1 MNTQTHVRELQAGQA
16 LALDE
21 LPQGRFVLVEGEVLL
36 QAPATWLA
44 GTVVQPPAVRIAAPA
59 SLPAMEVGMLRA
71 TRDAKIVVEEAP
83 GVLAVFSA
91 WWSRAA
97 AVPTAAR

>member
-1 MNTQTHVRELQAGQA
+1 MNTQTHVQELQAGQA

-36 QAPATWLA
+36 QRPATWLA
-44 GTVVQPPAVRIAAPA
+44 GTVVQPPVIRIAAPA
-59 SLPAMEVGMLRA
+59 SLPVMDAGSLLA

-83 GVLAVFSA
+83 GLLSAFSA
-91 WWSRAA
+91 WWNRAA
-97 AVPTAAR
+97 AVPSTAR